1 MATTRR
7 TQLLMNPDEF
17 KQLRALARRRKTSVA
32 ELIRCAVRVS
42 YLKAPADR
50 KPLVEAIL
58 DLKLPKIG
66 WKKAKKEIEAVPT
79 AVRARCR
86 PCEDGVEQWTKDH
99 G

>member
-1 MATTRR
+1 MPATRR

-32 ELIRCAVRVS
+32 ELIRCAVRES

-58 DLKLPKIG
+58 DLKLPKID
-66 WKKAKKEIEAVPT
+66 WKKAKKEIEA
-79 AVRARCR
+79 AHA
-86 PCEDGVEQWTKDH
+86 GLS
-99 G
+99 